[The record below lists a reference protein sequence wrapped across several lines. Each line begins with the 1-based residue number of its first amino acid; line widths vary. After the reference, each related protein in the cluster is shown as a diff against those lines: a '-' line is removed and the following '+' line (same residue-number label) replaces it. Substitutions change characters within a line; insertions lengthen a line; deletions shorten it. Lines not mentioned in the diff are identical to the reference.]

1 MGSQIPERH
10 RIRRRVRGVSP
21 ELEAEMLPKVD
32 TGVDLPPRPGAL
44 EDLRVIRQ
52 TMERAGSFTAV
63 PGWGQVAI
71 GLTALVAAAIAGRMP
86 LGSEPRAAQR
96 WAVIWLIEATVALA
110 IGVATM
116 VEKSRRNNMPLTS
129 GPGRRFLLSFAPPFG
144 VGVLL
149 TVPLLAAGLT
159 SLLPGV
165 WLLLFGTGVVTG
177 GAFSVRIVPIMGL
190 SFMAL
195 GALALF
201 APLAWADVLMAAGFG
216 GLHIIFGYL
225 IARRHGG

>member
-1 MGSQIPERH
+1 M
-10 RIRRRVRGVSP
+10 RRRVVPPSVEREAGAGV
-21 ELEAEMLPKVD
+21 EHA
-32 TGVDLPPRPGAL
+32 PRPGAL
-44 EDLRVIRQ
+44 EDLRFIRQ
-52 TMERAGSFTAV
+52 TMENAGSFTAV

-71 GLTALVAAAIAGRMP
+71 GTTALMAAAIAGRLP

-96 WAVIWLIEATVALA
+96 WAMIWLMEAAVALT

-116 VEKSRRNNMPLTS
+116 VQKSRRAGVPLTS
-129 GPGRRFLLSFAPPFG
+129 GPGRRFLLSFAPPLG
-144 VGVLL
+144 VGLVL
-149 TVPLLAAGLT
+149 TVPLLESGLT
-159 SLLPGV
+159 SLLPAV

-201 APLAWADVLMAAGFG
+201 APLAWADGLMAAGFG
-216 GLHIIFGYL
+216 ALHIVFGIL